1 VSPATVFRSIAPEGK
16 RMSKPENMN
25 LVQITLMGKT
35 YSVYAEREVAAEM
48 ALRFQEKNSHVRLV
62 HMLEQ
67 QLQDA
72 KKSIESSEPVVMV
85 HDVKIP
91 WSPDTWYFHGQVVV
105 HAGKEYIYWHPYGHQ
120 SGAEIDL
127 TRFRELVFDSKAA

>member
-1 VSPATVFRSIAPEGK
+1 MA
-16 RMSKPENMN
+16 KPENMS
-25 LVQITLMGKT
+25 LVQITLFGKT

-48 ALRFQEKNSHVRLV
+48 ALRFQDQNSKVRRV

-67 QLQDA
+67 QLEEA
-72 KKSIESSEPVVMV
+72 KKSIDPDEPVVMV

-91 WSPDTWYFHGQVVV
+91 WRPDTWYFHGQVVT
-105 HAGKEYIYWHPYGHQ
+105 HNGREYIYWHPYGDQ

-127 TRFRELVFDSKAA
+127 SRFRELVFDSKAA